1 VLSGTATVGK
11 IVPEQRGYGFSQ
23 SRCLVVIEWT
33 LLAILLAIFA
43 VKGFLPAW
51 RTLNT
56 DFPNYYVAAVL
67 HHKGIPLERAYE
79 WTWFQRQKD
88 HLGVE
93 QPLVGFMPNPPMCAA
108 PILPLATLRPIAAKR
123 LWLSLNLIL
132 LFLAIWILHR
142 VTTLCWQR
150 IFLISFLCIIPLQ
163 TNFICGQ
170 YYVVILVLI
179 CGAYYA
185 TLSDHRFTSGVLL
198 SAAASLKLFPALFLI
213 LFIRRRDWRSATG
226 LVLGG
231 AVLAAASVAI
241 FGWEVH
247 RVWLTEVLPRASRG
261 DIIDPY
267 AIQWN
272 SLATLW
278 HKIFLF
284 EPTLNPSPLFNSAAL
299 YALAQATTT
308 TLLFCSYLVVF
319 GDESREYTPAM
330 EWAAFVPLLLLVS
343 SMPSSYHYCVLIFVA
358 VVACDAVLKKSGWRA
373 AVGVIFLF
381 AFACA
386 PVPGFLGKFL
396 LLRRLIGNLALYVLL
411 LRTATVGRSLRMR
424 RWWLGAA
431 VSVVAILTL
440 SNWNSVRNRSEDFA
454 RRVSFVMEGYSA
466 NNPVAVG
473 DQILFTSMLADGYSA
488 VALQDGSTRNLP
500 FRDDVLAVAG
510 SAQGSGAYLEVVRQQ
525 SSIFRLPL
533 SPSGAS
539 ADLIGRGENPSVS
552 PGGKWIAFIREEH
565 ATATVWLFET
575 GSSQPPR
582 PIADVQQLL
591 DLTVS
596 TDGDLIAA
604 VGPLS
609 NPHLILIRHISGAVE
624 PMTGITGPVR
634 YPAVS
639 PDGTRLAFSR
649 RENGSWQLVVDELS
663 TGAEHQ
669 LTHASCNATSP
680 SWESSRVVLYA
691 TDCGRGL
698 GLSALDRVT
707 LPR

>member
-1 VLSGTATVGK
+1 MTSTVPGR
-11 IVPEQRGYGFSQ
+11 IVPERWA
-23 SRCLVVIEWT
+23 SRVTHSRSLAVVEWT
-33 LLAILLAIFA
+33 LLAFLLVLFA
-43 VKGFLPAW
+43 FKGFLPAW

-67 HHKGIPLERAYE
+67 HHQGIPLDRAYE

-93 QPLVGFMPNPPMCAA
+93 QRLVGFMPNPPICAA
-108 PILPLATLRPIAAKR
+108 PILPLATFRPLAAKR
-123 LWLSLNLIL
+123 LWLSLNVVL
-132 LFLAIWILHR
+132 LLLATWILHR
-142 VTTLCWQR
+142 VTTLSWRR

-170 YYVVILVLI
+170 YYVVILALI

-185 TLSDHRFTSGVLL
+185 RVSDHRFTSGLL
-198 SAAASLKLFPALFLI
+198 LAAAASLKLFPALFLI
-213 LFIRRRDWRSATG
+213 LFIRKRDWRSASG

-231 AVLAAASVAI
+231 AVLAAASVSI

-272 SLATLW
+272 SFATLW

-284 EPTLNPSPLFNSAAL
+284 EPTLNPSPLFDSATL
-299 YALAQATTT
+299 YAFAQATTT
-308 TLLFCSYLVVF
+308 TLLVFSYLVVF
-319 GDESREYTPAM
+319 GSDCTEHTPAL
-330 EWAAFVPLLLLVS
+330 EWAAFVSLLLLLS

-358 VVACDAVLKKSGWRA
+358 VVACDSVLKKSGWRA

-386 PVPGFLGKFL
+386 PAPGVLGRFL

-411 LRTATVGRSLRMR
+411 LRRANVGRSLRMR
-424 RWWLGAA
+424 RGWLGAA
-431 VSVVAILTL
+431 VFVIAILTL

-454 RRVSFVMEGYSA
+454 RRISFAMKGYSA
-466 NNPVAVG
+466 NNPVPVG
-473 DQILFTSMLADGYSA
+473 GQILFTSMLADRYGA
-488 VALQDGSTRNLP
+488 VALWNGRARNLP
-500 FRDDVLAVAG
+500 FADDVLAVGG
-510 SAQGSGAYLEVVRQQ
+510 SARGSDAYLEQVGQQ

-533 SPSGAS
+533 SPSS
-539 ADLIGRGENPSVS
+539 PRPDLIGEGESPSVS
-552 PGGKWIAFIREEH
+552 PDGNWLAFIREEH
-565 ATATVWLFET
+565 ARATVRLVET

-591 DLTVS
+591 DLSVGS
-596 TDGDLIAA
+596 DGDLIAA

-624 PMTGITGPVR
+624 PLIRITGPVR

-639 PDGTRLAFSR
+639 PDGKRLAFSR
-649 RENGSWQLVVDELS
+649 RESGSWQLVVYEFS
-663 TGAEHQ
+663 TDAEGQ

-680 SWESSRVVLYA
+680 SWESSQVILYA

-698 GLSALDRVT
+698 GLNALARVS
-707 LPR
+707 PSQ